1 MKFTE
6 ENNREY
12 SKKYLIRERGLKKV
26 YIENVGGEWQLVVR
40 YAGLAVDIIKNP
52 TFEEVEEQAETAIE
66 WLEDLEDEVN

>member
-6 ENNREY
+6 EKSREY
-12 SKKYLIRERGLKKV
+12 SKRYLIKESGLKKV

-52 TFEEVEEQAETAIE
+52 TFEEVEEQAETAME
-66 WLEDLEDEVN
+66 WLEDIENEVN

>member
-6 ENNREY
+6 ENSREY
-12 SKKYLIRERGLKKV
+12 SKKYLIRERGLKEV

>member
-6 ENNREY
+6 ENSREY
-12 SKKYLIRERGLKKV
+12 SKKYLIKESGLKKV

>member
-6 ENNREY
+6 ENSREY
-12 SKKYLIRERGLKKV
+12 SKKYLIRESGLKKV